1 MQVDGSAAR
10 FFGVQVYF
18 PELAKRVGL
27 NEMALV
33 VHVKA
38 MVNRVTLH
46 IGDETGNID
55 NSQVGPFC
63 VHFARRAMS

>member
-1 MQVDGSAAR
+1 
-10 FFGVQVYF
+10 
-18 PELAKRVGL
+18 
-27 NEMALV
+27 MAFV